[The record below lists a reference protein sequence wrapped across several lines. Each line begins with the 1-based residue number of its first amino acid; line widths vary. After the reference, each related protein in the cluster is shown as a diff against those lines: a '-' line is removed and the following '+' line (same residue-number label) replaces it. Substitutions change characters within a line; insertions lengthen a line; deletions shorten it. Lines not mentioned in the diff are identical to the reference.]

1 MIDNTE
7 SMRPH
12 RNEVVRV
19 VSLLSYL
26 LKDTDDNGL
35 DICFT
40 QSTESRN
47 SGRATKLSE
56 IVEKVAF
63 KGISDMRTR
72 LSQILR
78 KYEDKFG
85 TTTASSRSW
94 YKRLGSPEPQK
105 PLSFYV
111 LTDGKWDLNEVGPII
126 MSLVDKM
133 REFKLH
139 KDHVGIQFIRFGQDP
154 NGIARLDHLD
164 HGLGLKK
171 IDM

>member
-1 MIDNTE
+1 
-7 SMRPH
+7 MRPH
-12 RNEVVRV
+12 LKEVVDV
-19 VSLLSYL
+19 VSLLGYI
-26 LKDTDDNGL
+26 LKATDDDGL

-40 QSTESRN
+40 QSTETKN
-47 SGRATKLSE
+47 SGKATKLSDV
-56 IVEKVAF
+56 VEKVAF

-72 LSQILR
+72 FSQILR
-78 KYEDKFG
+78 NYEDKFG

-94 YKRLGSPEPQK
+94 YRRNGSPVPQK

-111 LTDGKWDLNEVGPII
+111 LTDGKWDPNEVGPII
-126 MSLVDKM
+126 KSLVKSM
-133 REFKLH
+133 RQFKLH

-154 NGIARLDHLD
+154 NGIARLNHLD

>member
-1 MIDNTE
+1 
-7 SMRPH
+7 MRAH
-12 RNEVVRV
+12 RNEVVDV
-19 VSLLSYL
+19 VSILSYL
-26 LKDTDDNGL
+26 LKDRDDDGL
-35 DICFT
+35 DIYFT
-40 QSTESRN
+40 LSTKRRN

-56 IVEKVAF
+56 TVEKVAF

-94 YKRLGSPEPQK
+94 YQRLGSPEPQK

-111 LTDGKWDLNEVGPII
+111 LTDGKWDPNEVGPVI
-126 MSLVDKM
+126 MNLVNRM
-133 REFKLH
+133 GEFKLR

-154 NGIARLDHLD
+154 NGIARLNQLD
-164 HGLGLKK
+164 HGLGLTE